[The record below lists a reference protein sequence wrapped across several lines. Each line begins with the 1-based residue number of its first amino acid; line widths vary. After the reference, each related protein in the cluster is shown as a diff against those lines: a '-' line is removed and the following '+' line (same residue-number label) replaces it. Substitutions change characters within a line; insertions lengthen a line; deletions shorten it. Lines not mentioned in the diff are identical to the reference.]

1 MKKRGIITI
10 TIIGL
15 VVIVFAA
22 FQSNPQDIAP
32 QLGDTPILT
41 EKTEI
46 QSNIN
51 AEDSPVLE
59 ELTEQEKTNF
69 YIDENGNK
77 RYVIDASDILEIF
90 E

>member
-15 VVIVFAA
+15 VVIAFAA
-22 FQSNPQDIAP
+22 FQINPQDVAP
-32 QLGDTPILT
+32 LIGDAPILT

-46 QSNIN
+46 QSNLN
-51 AEDSPVLE
+51 AQDSLVLE
-59 ELTEQEKTNF
+59 ESVDQEKTNF

-77 RYVIDASDILEIF
+77 RYVLDATDILEIS